1 MRHIQ
6 IGDGLRLRFPGQSEA
21 FDLGVEIGMLAV
33 LMDQG
38 LREFSRW
45 ISTANVEQARS
56 LAESLGY
63 RLVEGATSDS
73 WTEITLRTGR
83 VRPTLRLVQSAG

>member
-6 IGDGLRLRFPGQSEA
+6 IGEGLRLRFPGQEET

-38 LREFSRW
+38 QREFSRW
-45 ISTANVEQARS
+45 ISTANVEQARA

-63 RLVEGATSDS
+63 RLVTGATDET
-73 WTEITLRTGR
+73 WTEVTVRSGR
-83 VRPTLRLVQSAG
+83 ARPSLRLVQSAG

>member
-1 MRHIQ
+1 MRHIH
-6 IGDGLRLRFPGQSEA
+6 ITEGLRLRFPGQDET

-38 LREFSRW
+38 QREFSRW
-45 ISTANVEQARS
+45 ISTANVEQARA

-63 RLVEGATSDS
+63 RLVTGTTDET
-73 WTEITLRTGR
+73 WTEVTLRTGR
-83 VRPTLRLVQSAG
+83 VRPALRVVQSAG

>member
-6 IGDGLRLRFPGQSEA
+6 IGEGLRLRFPGQDES
-21 FDLGVEIGMLAV
+21 FDLGVEIGMLAA

-38 LREFSRW
+38 QREFSRW
-45 ISTANVEQARS
+45 IATANVDQARS

-63 RLVEGATSDS
+63 RLVTGTADAT
-73 WTEITLRTGR
+73 WTEVTLRSGR
-83 VRPTLRLVQSAG
+83 ARPSLRLVQSAG